1 MGLKWVEHSQ
11 LMETPQPSAWDWLA
25 IDRAPQPPDLSQIG
39 SPEALT
45 AYLVGVEER
54 MQRLALIV
62 EAVRQ
67 SLAVGGL
74 LSEAQLLEKVA
85 ELDLS
90 DGVADGRN
98 VAPVLQVC
106 GKCGYSQ
113 TGQHRFCVRCGSDA
127 LRPAAGLSEP

>member
-1 MGLKWVEHSQ
+1 
-11 LMETPQPSAWDWLA
+11 MEPPQPSAWDWLA

-62 EAVRQ
+62 EAMRQ
-67 SLAVGGL
+67 SLAAGGL
-74 LSEAQLLEKVA
+74 LSEAQLLQKVT

-106 GKCGYSQ
+106 GKCRLQPNGPAPLLRSLW
-113 TGQHRFCVRCGSDA
+113 RRCVAARRSDF
-127 LRPAAGLSEP
+127 

>member
-25 IDRAPQPPDLSQIG
+25 MDRAPQPPDLSQIG

-62 EAVRQ
+62 EALRQ
-67 SLAVGGL
+67 SLAAGGL
-74 LSEAQLLEKVA
+74 LSEAKLLEKVT

-113 TGQHRFCVRCGSDA
+113 TGQHRFCVSCGSDA
-127 LRPAAGLSEP
+127 LGPAEAISEP

>member
-1 MGLKWVEHSQ
+1 
-11 LMETPQPSAWDWLA
+11 MEPPQPSAWDWLA

-62 EAVRQ
+62 EAMRQ
-67 SLAVGGL
+67 SLAAGGL
-74 LSEAQLLEKVA
+74 LSEAQLLEKVT

-98 VAPVLQVC
+98 VAPVQQVC
-106 GKCGYSQ
+106 GKCGCSQ
-113 TGQHRFCVRCGSDA
+113 TGQHRFCVGCGSDA
-127 LRPAAGLSEP
+127 LRPAEAISDP

>member
-1 MGLKWVEHSQ
+1 
-11 LMETPQPSAWDWLA
+11 MEPPQPSAWDWLA

-62 EAVRQ
+62 EAMRQ
-67 SLAVGGL
+67 SLATGGL
-74 LSEAQLLEKVA
+74 LSEAQLLQKVA

-98 VAPVLQVC
+98 VPPVLQVC
-106 GKCGYSQ
+106 GKCGCSQ
-113 TGQHRFCVRCGSDA
+113 TGQHRFCVSCGSDA
-127 LRPAAGLSEP
+127 LRHAEGLSDP

>member
-1 MGLKWVEHSQ
+1 
-11 LMETPQPSAWDWLA
+11 MEPPQPSAWDWLA
-25 IDRAPQPPDLSQIG
+25 IDRAPQPPDLSQSG
-39 SPEALT
+39 SPEVLT

-85 ELDLS
+85 ELDLR

-98 VAPVLQVC
+98 VSVTASNVPHPAAKSLPAA
-106 GKCGYSQ
+106 
-113 TGQHRFCVRCGSDA
+113 T
-127 LRPAAGLSEP
+127 PAAGSSSPRADERIALLR

>member
-1 MGLKWVEHSQ
+1 
-11 LMETPQPSAWDWLA
+11 MEPPQPSAWDWLA
-25 IDRAPQPPDLSQIG
+25 IDRAPQPPDLSHIG

-67 SLAVGGL
+67 SLAAGGL

-85 ELDLS
+85 ELDLR

-113 TGQHRFCVRCGSDA
+113 MGQHRFCVRCGSDA
-127 LRPAAGLSEP
+127 LRPAEAISDP

>member
-1 MGLKWVEHSQ
+1 
-11 LMETPQPSAWDWLA
+11 MEPPQPSAWDWLA

-62 EAVRQ
+62 EAMRQ
-67 SLAVGGL
+67 SLAAGGL
-74 LSEAQLLEKVA
+74 LSEAQLLEKVT

-113 TGQHRFCVRCGSDA
+113 AGQHRFCVRCGSDA
-127 LRPAAGLSEP
+127 LGPAEAISDP

>member
-1 MGLKWVEHSQ
+1 
-11 LMETPQPSAWDWLA
+11 METPQHSAWDWLA
-25 IDRAPQPPDLSQIG
+25 MDRAPQPPDLSQIG

-62 EAVRQ
+62 EALRQ
-67 SLAVGGL
+67 SLAAGGL
-74 LSEAQLLEKVA
+74 RSESKLLEKVT

-127 LRPAAGLSEP
+127 LRPAEALSDP

>member
-1 MGLKWVEHSQ
+1 
-11 LMETPQPSAWDWLA
+11 MEPPQPSAWDWLA

-62 EAVRQ
+62 EAMRQ
-67 SLAVGGL
+67 SLAAGGL
-74 LSEAQLLEKVA
+74 LSEAQLLQKVT

-106 GKCGYSQ
+106 GKCGCSQ

-127 LRPAAGLSEP
+127 LLPAEGLSDP

>member
-1 MGLKWVEHSQ
+1 
-11 LMETPQPSAWDWLA
+11 MESPQHSAWDWLA

-62 EAVRQ
+62 EAMRQ
-67 SLAVGGL
+67 SLATGGL
-74 LSEAQLLEKVA
+74 LSEAQLLQKVT

-90 DGVADGRN
+90 DGVSDGRN

-106 GKCGYSQ
+106 GKCGCSQ
-113 TGQHRFCVRCGSDA
+113 TGQHRFCVSCGSDA
-127 LRPAAGLSEP
+127 LRPAEGLSDP

>member
-1 MGLKWVEHSQ
+1 
-11 LMETPQPSAWDWLA
+11 MELPQPSAWDWLA

-62 EAVRQ
+62 EAMRQ
-67 SLAVGGL
+67 SLAAGGL
-74 LSEAQLLEKVA
+74 LTEAQLLLKVT

-106 GKCGYSQ
+106 GKCGCSQ

-127 LRPAAGLSEP
+127 LRPAEGLSDP

>member
-1 MGLKWVEHSQ
+1 
-11 LMETPQPSAWDWLA
+11 MEPPQPSAWDWLA
-25 IDRAPQPPDLSQIG
+25 IDRAPKPPDLSQIG
-39 SPEALT
+39 SPEALR
-45 AYLVGVEER
+45 AGVEER
-54 MQRLALIV
+54 LQRLALIV
-62 EAVRQ
+62 EAMRQ
-67 SLAVGGL
+67 GLAAGGL

-127 LRPAAGLSEP
+127 LRTAEAIADP

>member
-1 MGLKWVEHSQ
+1 MKNLKIHPPSNFYA
-11 LMETPQPSAWDWLA
+11 ETDVKPSLT
-25 IDRAPQPPDLSQIG
+25 RASLSQIG
-39 SPEALT
+39 SPEALA

-62 EAVRQ
+62 EAMRQ
-67 SLAVGGL
+67 SLAAGGL
-74 LSEAQLLEKVA
+74 LSEAQLLEKVT
-85 ELDLS
+85 ELDMS

-106 GKCGYSQ
+106 GKCGCSQ

-127 LRPAAGLSEP
+127 LRPAEGLSDP

>member
-1 MGLKWVEHSQ
+1 
-11 LMETPQPSAWDWLA
+11 MEPPQPSAWDWLA
-25 IDRAPQPPDLSQIG
+25 IDRSPQPPDLSQIG

-62 EAVRQ
+62 EAMRQ
-67 SLAVGGL
+67 SLATGGL
-74 LSEAQLLEKVA
+74 LSEAQLLQKVA

-98 VAPVLQVC
+98 VPPVLQVC
-106 GKCGYSQ
+106 GKCGCSQ
-113 TGQHRFCVRCGSDA
+113 TGQHRFCVSCGSDA
-127 LRPAAGLSEP
+127 LRPAEGLSDP

>member
-1 MGLKWVEHSQ
+1 
-11 LMETPQPSAWDWLA
+11 MEPPQPSAWDWLA

-62 EAVRQ
+62 EAMRQ
-67 SLAVGGL
+67 SLAAGGL
-74 LSEAQLLEKVA
+74 LSEAQLLEKVT
-85 ELDLS
+85 ELDMS
-90 DGVADGRN
+90 DGVADGRT
-98 VAPVLQVC
+98 VAPVLLVC
-106 GKCGYSQ
+106 GKCGCNQ

-127 LRPAAGLSEP
+127 LRPAEGLSDP

>member
-1 MGLKWVEHSQ
+1 
-11 LMETPQPSAWDWLA
+11 MEPPQPSAWDWLA

-62 EAVRQ
+62 EAMRQ
-67 SLAVGGL
+67 SLATGGL
-74 LSEAQLLEKVA
+74 LSEAQLLQKVA

-98 VAPVLQVC
+98 VPPVLQVC
-106 GKCGYSQ
+106 GKCGCSQ
-113 TGQHRFCVRCGSDA
+113 TGQHRFCVSCGSDA
-127 LRPAAGLSEP
+127 LRPAEGLSDP

>member
-1 MGLKWVEHSQ
+1 
-11 LMETPQPSAWDWLA
+11 MEPPQPSAWDWLA
-25 IDRAPQPPDLSQIG
+25 IDRAPQPPELSQIG
-39 SPEALT
+39 SPEVLT

-67 SLAVGGL
+67 SLAAGGL
-74 LSEAQLLEKVA
+74 LSEAQLLEKVT
-85 ELDLS
+85 ELDLR

-98 VAPVLQVC
+98 VAPVLHVC
-106 GKCGYSQ
+106 GKCGCRQ

-127 LRPAAGLSEP
+127 LRPAEATSDP

>member
-1 MGLKWVEHSQ
+1 
-11 LMETPQPSAWDWLA
+11 MEPPQPSAWDWLA

-62 EAVRQ
+62 EAMRQ
-67 SLAVGGL
+67 SLATGGL
-74 LSEAQLLEKVA
+74 LSQAQLLQKVA

-98 VAPVLQVC
+98 VPPVLQVC
-106 GKCGYSQ
+106 GKCGCSQ
-113 TGQHRFCVRCGSDA
+113 TGQHRFGVRCGSDA
-127 LRPAAGLSEP
+127 LRPAEGLSDP

>member
-1 MGLKWVEHSQ
+1 
-11 LMETPQPSAWDWLA
+11 METPQPSAWDWLV

-39 SPEALT
+39 SPEELN

-62 EAVRQ
+62 EAMRQ

-85 ELDLS
+85 DLDLS

-127 LRPAAGLSEP
+127 LRPAEAISEP

>member
-62 EAVRQ
+62 EAMRQ
-67 SLAVGGL
+67 SLATGGL

-106 GKCGYSQ
+106 GKCGCGQ

-127 LRPAAGLSEP
+127 LRPAEAISEP

>member
-1 MGLKWVEHSQ
+1 
-11 LMETPQPSAWDWLA
+11 MEPPQPSAWDWLA

-62 EAVRQ
+62 EAMRQ
-67 SLAVGGL
+67 SLATGGL
-74 LSEAQLLEKVA
+74 LTPAQLLQKVA

-106 GKCGYSQ
+106 GKCGCSQ
-113 TGQHRFCVRCGSDA
+113 TGRHRFCVRCGSDA
-127 LRPAAGLSEP
+127 LRPAEGLSDP